1 MASADTQVG
10 DYQISRILV
19 TRGMHSVYEG
29 LHAPLRRPVLVETN
43 ALGAVPGMSA
53 ALLDRAAALAQL
65 HHPALATLLD
75 YRVVG
80 TTHYFI
86 SEYAGGVSLQEYLQ
100 TLQVPL
106 PDRECYALFNR
117 ILEGF
122 AYLHRHQVAHGQV
135 HPAFIGLLPEGGVN
149 IFGLGTADAPGE
161 NSWSGKPAPAAPRDA
176 YTPPG
181 SGGRQGGT
189 AADVYALGILL
200 QEMLLGQPT
209 APGRPA
215 NGKTTYLPSAVHAI
229 IRKATHPDPR
239 ERFPN
244 AVAMQKAWQQV
255 STLSPDAPAPGAQ
268 PFREAAPDPAA
279 GKRRRG
285 KASLIEMPLLLLVL
299 ALVIAAGFALQLK
312 RRSSAS
318 PVNRPPAAQA
328 IPGDGDRNDRAGNAG
343 DERLGDRTADEEEMV
358 ASAGAAD
365 GEESLVDSMAL
376 PAEDGEAEKD
386 EHAYVKAALRE
397 QMEGYYAALRA
408 KDTDALLRYFHP
420 PLGRFFNERNV
431 TETQLR
437 AFLRQSWQRTP
448 EARHDI
454 IWNTMRYE
462 KDEAGN
468 HVVDYWMYYHYRR
481 VNRDRWRKQIVFTRL
496 KLNQDLKIIAM
507 NGH

>member
-10 DYQISRILV
+10 DYQIARILV

-75 YRVVG
+75 YRVVD

-122 AYLHRHQVAHGQV
+122 AYLHRQQVAHGQV
-135 HPAFIGLLPEGGVN
+135 HPAFIGLLPEGGVK
-149 IFGLGTADAPGE
+149 IFGLGTADLPNDNG
-161 NSWSGKPAPAAPRDA
+161 WSGKPAPTAPRDA

-200 QEMLLGQPT
+200 QEMLLGQP
-209 APGRPA
+209 ASPGRQA

-255 STLSPDAPAPGAQ
+255 STLSPDAPTPGAQ
-268 PFREAAPDPAA
+268 PFQEAAPDPSA

-312 RRSSAS
+312 RRGDAS
-318 PVNRPPAAQA
+318 PVNRAPAAQTA
-328 IPGDGDRNDRAGNAG
+328 PA
-343 DERLGDRTADEEEMV
+343 DEVESDRTGDAGETI
-358 ASAGAAD
+358 ASAGATD
-365 GEESLVDSMAL
+365 GEEPLVDSMAL
-376 PAEDGEAEKD
+376 PAEDAEAETD

-408 KDTDALLRYFHP
+408 KDSETLLRYFHP
-420 PLGRFFNERNV
+420 PLQRFFNERNV

-437 AFLRQSWQRTP
+437 AFLQQSWQRTP

-454 IWNTMRYE
+454 MWNTMRYGQ
-462 KDEAGN
+462 DEAGN

-496 KLNQDLKIIAM
+496 KLDQDLKIIAM

>member
-10 DYQISRILV
+10 DYQINRILV

-29 LHAPLRRPVLVETN
+29 LHAPLRRPVLVEAN
-43 ALGAVPGMSA
+43 ALGAVPGMPA

-65 HHPALATLLD
+65 HHPALPTLLD
-75 YRVVG
+75 YRVVDN
-80 TTHYFI
+80 THYFI
-86 SEYAGGVSLQEYLQ
+86 SESAGGVSLQEYLQ
-100 TLQVPL
+100 TLRAPL

-122 AYLHRHQVAHGQV
+122 AYLHRQQVAHGQV
-135 HPAFIGLLPEGGVN
+135 HPAFIGLLPEGGVR
-149 IFGLGTADAPGE
+149 IFGLGTADVPGDDG
-161 NSWSGKPAPAAPRDA
+161 WSGTSAPTAPRDA

-181 SGGRQGGT
+181 PAGRGGGT
-189 AADVYALGILL
+189 AVDVYALGIVL
-200 QEMLLGQPT
+200 QEMLLGQPAAT
-209 APGRPA
+209 GRPA
-215 NGKTTYLPSAVHAI
+215 NGKPNYIPSAVHAI

-255 STLSPDAPAPGAQ
+255 STLSPDAPAPGAL
-268 PFREAAPDPAA
+268 PFPEAAPDPAA

-285 KASLIEMPLLLLVL
+285 KASRIEMPLLLLVL

-312 RRSSAS
+312 RRSDAS
-318 PVNRPPAAQA
+318 PVSRAPAAQTA
-328 IPGDGDRNDRAGNAG
+328 PGDEAPSDRAGNAE
-343 DERLGDRTADEEEMV
+343 DAEETV
-358 ASAGAAD
+358 PSAEAMA
-365 GEESLVDSMAL
+365 GEEPLADSMAI
-376 PAEDGEAEKD
+376 PVDDGEAEKD

-408 KDTDALLRYFHP
+408 KDADALLQYFHP

-454 IWNTMRYE
+454 MWNTMRYGQ
-462 KDEAGN
+462 DEAGN
-468 HVVDYWMYYHYRR
+468 HVLDYWMYYSYRR

-496 KLNQDLKIIAM
+496 KLDQDLKIIAM

>member
-10 DYQISRILV
+10 DYQITRILV

-29 LHAPLRRPVLVETN
+29 LHAPLRRPVLVEAN
-43 ALGAVPGMSA
+43 ALGAVPGMA
-53 ALLDRAAALAQL
+53 TALLDRAAAMAQL
-65 HHPALATLLD
+65 HHPALSTLLD
-75 YRVVG
+75 YRVVD

-100 TLQVPL
+100 TLQMPL

-122 AYLHRHQVAHGQV
+122 AYLHRQQVAHGQV
-135 HPAFIGLLPEGGVN
+135 HPALIGLLPEGGVK
-149 IFGLGTADAPGE
+149 IFGLGTAELPGG
-161 NSWSGKPAPAAPRDA
+161 NTWRGKPASTPPRDA

-181 SGGRQGGT
+181 SVGQQGGT

-200 QEMLLGQPT
+200 QEMLLGPP
-209 APGRPA
+209 APGRQG
-215 NGKTTYLPSAVHAI
+215 NGKTNFLPNAVHAI

-255 STLSPDAPAPGAQ
+255 STLSPDAPTHAAP
-268 PFREAAPDPAA
+268 PFPEAAPDPSA
-279 GKRRRG
+279 GKRRRS

-299 ALVIAAGFALQLK
+299 ALVIAAGFALQSK
-312 RRSSAS
+312 RREDA
-318 PVNRPPAAQA
+318 PPITQA
-328 IPGDGDRNDRAGNAG
+328 PAKQNQGYRTGNAEDAG
-343 DERLGDRTADEEEMV
+343 ETL
-358 ASAGAAD
+358 ASAELTAR
-365 GEESLVDSMAL
+365 EEPLVDTVAL
-376 PAEDGEAEKD
+376 PTEDAEAEKD
-386 EHAYVKAALRE
+386 EHAYVKVALRE

-408 KDTDALLRYFHP
+408 KDADALLQYFHP
-420 PLGRFFNERNV
+420 PLKRFFNERDV

-454 IWNTMRYE
+454 MWNTMRYGQ
-462 KDEAGN
+462 DEAGN

-481 VNRDRWRKQIVFTRL
+481 ANRDRWRKQIVFTRL
-496 KLNQDLKIIAM
+496 KLDQDLKIITM